1 MEIDVISRKP
11 ASVAEIKER
20 LQEMEKKK
28 ELNFRATKVLEY
40 ANKIAGKKKKEVDQV
55 VEAIKGINIPRLN
68 ERVITKIADV
78 MPENVDVLKAILTG
92 DDITLKQDDLEKV
105 MNTIKK

>member
-92 DDITLKQDDLEKV
+92 EDITLKQDDLEKV